1 MSKEWSILGENADR
15 ILKRLPTKQAKEI
28 RREEEIRIRREQ
40 ENTDDFCDRMGG
52 MITSVLYEWIDRG
65 KDPEEKLTITFYLR
79 DTLDL
84 IKNFVFT
91 DD

>member
-1 MSKEWSILGENADR
+1 MNKEWSILGENADR
-15 ILKRLPTKQAKEI
+15 ILERLPTKRAKEI

-40 ENTDDFCDRMGG
+40 ENTDDFCDRMGS

-65 KDPEEKLTITFYLR
+65 EDCEEKLTLIIYLL
-79 DTLDL
+79 DTVDL
-84 IKNFVFT
+84 IENFVPT